1 MGIWDLSL
9 KYKESGFYLSK
20 YDLREHFIVLQLSEL
35 MKNDKYF
42 SLNMKSIGGIIL
54 TIIILLRP

>member
-9 KYKESGFYLSK
+9 KYKESDFYLSK
-20 YDLREHFIVLQLSEL
+20 CDLREHFIVLQLSEL

-42 SLNMKSIGGIIL
+42 SLNMKSIGSIIL
-54 TIIILLRP
+54 TIIILLRS

>member
-20 YDLREHFIVLQLSEL
+20 CDLREHFIVLQLSEL